1 MIAHNISN
9 IQSQLPSN
17 VLLIAVSKT
26 KPIPDIEEA
35 YDEGVRDFGENK
47 VQELTEKYEALP
59 KDISWHFIGHL
70 QRNKVKYIAPFVSLI
85 HAVDSFKLLSTIEK
99 EAAKHNRTINCL
111 LQFHIA
117 EEDSK
122 FGLTYKDAVDLIE
135 KYTAANMQHVA
146 ICGVMG
152 MATYTDNTEQVK
164 SEFATLRSYFDRL
177 KNDYFETQHN
187 FKHISM
193 GMSQDFPIA
202 VQEGSTMVRIGSIIF
217 GERNYS

>member
-1 MIAHNISN
+1 
-9 IQSQLPSN
+9 
-17 VLLIAVSKT
+17 
-26 KPIPDIEEA
+26 
-35 YDEGVRDFGENK
+35 
-47 VQELTEKYEALP
+47 
-59 KDISWHFIGHL
+59 
-70 QRNKVKYIAPFVSLI
+70 
-85 HAVDSFKLLSTIEK
+85 
-99 EAAKHNRTINCL
+99 
-111 LQFHIA
+111 
-117 EEDSK
+117 
-122 FGLTYKDAVDLIE
+122 
-135 KYTAANMQHVA
+135 MQHVG

>member
-70 QRNKVKYIAPFVSLI
+70 QRNKVKYIAPFVSLRKKQQ
-85 HAVDSFKLLSTIEK
+85 STTELSTAYFNFILPK
-99 EAAKHNRTINCL
+99 RTQN
-111 LQFHIA
+111 
-117 EEDSK
+117 S
-122 FGLTYKDAVDLIE
+122 V
-135 KYTAANMQHVA
+135 
-146 ICGVMG
+146 
-152 MATYTDNTEQVK
+152 
-164 SEFATLRSYFDRL
+164 
-177 KNDYFETQHN
+177 
-187 FKHISM
+187 
-193 GMSQDFPIA
+193 
-202 VQEGSTMVRIGSIIF
+202 
-217 GERNYS
+217 

>member
-135 KYTAANMQHVA
+135 KYTAANMQHVG